1 MEKLKLDNYKSATF
15 CALSC
20 LPGDMTITEAVV
32 AELSL
37 PHNLKSFIKGLLSK
51 DLALSQNVVPITS
64 WTNAELHV

>member
-1 MEKLKLDNYKSATF
+1 MMPSRTAINLTCTFGEAT
-15 CALSC
+15 
-20 LPGDMTITEAVV
+20 PGDMTIMEAVV

-37 PHNLKSFIKGLLSK
+37 PRDLKSFIKGLLSK